1 MDRDR
6 RVSANRGC
14 DSYVKAILR
23 ALRAPAQVEVE
34 PAEPAVAE
42 PAPPD
47 ELHLTSSH
55 TDKLIAQL
63 LKRAESK
70 PADEAACALAD
81 APADDSADDSEDD
94 SREDGRSHN
103 GVRRAGV
110 PRRSWKVVEK
120 LMWIDRVALEQPA
133 STAAPACSQAEL
145 IRATLARAQIP
156 FLTGHAGMVN
166 GKARGGQQHEYMA
179 RRLRFWLGREQEY
192 RALSAK
198 QRRQK
203 LCRIG
208 RKFPVEHEAAEK
220 QLDVEADKRADDG
233 RFVGSRWLSLRMRQL
248 VRQLS
253 GDVDFHANKY
263 WRQRFRI
270 RYKYSLR
277 RASNLKRHSIEERL
291 PHILRWS
298 QLLREMVSDEDNA
311 ISGQWD
317 VCYGMFPL
325 THLWNFD
332 QVPLALVLS
341 MGLTTRKRGKKRV
354 HLKTPGAEFAKRQAT
369 LQVLVRAKGK
379 QGRMAIIFRGTG
391 KRITADERLAYEGLP
406 IDIYFQK
413 KAWAD
418 SNFTLAWIEK
428 TLMEAVKDT
437 PGLHLAFCDNLR
449 GQDVRERAGAL
460 GEAVKAAALK
470 IRVRLWNLLAGATDE
485 IQVVDA
491 GIGAELK
498 RRIAEIQDIWLD
510 NPEHL
515 EQWVGSTPLTASDR
529 RILMATWASQAW
541 QEFAAEANM
550 LPYFE
555 RCGSAMGL
563 AGAKDPQT
571 GELLDS
577 RIRLEGVSKELMETF
592 REGLLLPPSP
602 LPAKPLM
609 EILMV
614 CIHGNTVVV

>member
-70 PADEAACALAD
+70 PADEAACAPAD

-233 RFVGSRWLSLRMRQL
+233 RFVGSRWLS
-248 VRQLS
+248 
-253 GDVDFHANKY
+253 
-263 WRQRFRI
+263 
-270 RYKYSLR
+270 R
-277 RASNLKRHSIEERL
+277 R
-291 PHILRWS
+291 
-298 QLLREMVSDEDNA
+298 
-311 ISGQWD
+311 G
-317 VCYGMFPL
+317 
-325 THLWNFD
+325 
-332 QVPLALVLS
+332 
-341 MGLTTRKRGKKRV
+341 
-354 HLKTPGAEFAKRQAT
+354 
-369 LQVLVRAKGK
+369 
-379 QGRMAIIFRGTG
+379 
-391 KRITADERLAYEGLP
+391 
-406 IDIYFQK
+406 
-413 KAWAD
+413 
-418 SNFTLAWIEK
+418 
-428 TLMEAVKDT
+428 
-437 PGLHLAFCDNLR
+437 
-449 GQDVRERAGAL
+449 
-460 GEAVKAAALK
+460 
-470 IRVRLWNLLAGATDE
+470 
-485 IQVVDA
+485 
-491 GIGAELK
+491 
-498 RRIAEIQDIWLD
+498 
-510 NPEHL
+510 
-515 EQWVGSTPLTASDR
+515 
-529 RILMATWASQAW
+529 
-541 QEFAAEANM
+541 
-550 LPYFE
+550 
-555 RCGSAMGL
+555 
-563 AGAKDPQT
+563 
-571 GELLDS
+571 
-577 RIRLEGVSKELMETF
+577 
-592 REGLLLPPSP
+592 
-602 LPAKPLM
+602 
-609 EILMV
+609 
-614 CIHGNTVVV
+614 